1 MEAEQTTPAT
11 VEPLPPE
18 SDVPPPSTYKVAR
31 SCPGEETL
39 NTIDI
44 IGEHPF
50 SV

>member
-1 MEAEQTTPAT
+1 MEAEQTLPSP
-11 VEPLPPE
+11 EPLAPE
-18 SDVPPPSTYKVAR
+18 SDVPPPTTYKVAR
-31 SCPGEETL
+31 SRPGEETL